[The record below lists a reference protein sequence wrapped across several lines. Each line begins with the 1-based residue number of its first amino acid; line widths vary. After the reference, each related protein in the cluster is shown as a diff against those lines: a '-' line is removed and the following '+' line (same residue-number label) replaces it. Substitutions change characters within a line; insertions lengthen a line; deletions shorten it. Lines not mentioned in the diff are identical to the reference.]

1 MYISTILTSL
11 MLGTIFVII
20 CTPETKG
27 QTNEDMR
34 NHFLKSKGIIVAEIG
49 RISSIPLQIKSRNSQ
64 IEQQ

>member
-1 MYISTILTSL
+1 
-11 MLGTIFVII
+11 MLGTVFVII

-49 RISSIPLQIKSRNSQ
+49 KISSIPLQLKSRNSQ